1 MAESQSLSNKQILE
15 EVLGIGV
22 VKEIWSKNF
31 LEAIPFTLQD
41 FEVGAVL
48 PAMFYL
54 FRRGYRRGPGK
65 FRATFNQSNSAVS
78 VVQISEKL
86 ASTAS
91 VVGFSSD
98 ETKKILADLLLSFN
112 LENKQHASGREQAVI
127 RAYPTHFLSSWIDLP
142 IKSTDLRYV
151 PELLLAVLV
160 KQSSGEWIEKSQ
172 QGSQQGK
179 TRFPI
184 TANYVEN
191 DLLAVFS
198 DGMKSGE
205 RSFEDLS
212 ESFDETHNVGID
224 QLLTI
229 RLAQQLEQAPSRL
242 KDGAVAGSIQVRS
255 SQIANQQPIAGK
267 VADFL
272 AEDLRIFLREYGKK
286 IPRQSF
292 LPMLEACIGLGMGN
306 LLLSSAEML
315 YIWNTSGQLP
325 GRAEQRSAS
334 LFVDCSAGSERDLRR
349 VSEASTDECVRRLR
363 ELPVILMKLRLLSN
377 KVRMAKILGP
387 ASRPDATERLN
398 WLGKV
403 ANGGLPKSAKIVDDF
418 DEWCVALV
426 EKLTANQQDDEIV
439 DLLRNESKDAI
450 DRFSQA
456 ATMLMGDKLHFTDLN
471 KAINSCWMTN
481 APHGMCLSRR
491 VPYSQGA
498 TFRKSGIKRSIVL
511 SNTLLD
517 FLAHRH
523 LYKKIG
529 HPHSLSFQAFL
540 DILRKHYGLYVDRA
554 PQGQSISE
562 ALLQRNRQILENR
575 LRDLG
580 LLVGVN
586 DAESMKFI
594 KSRFE

>member
-78 VVQISEKL
+78 VAQISEKL
-86 ASTAS
+86 ASTPGF
-91 VVGFSSD
+91 VGFSSSQA
-98 ETKKILADLLLSFN
+98 KNILADLLLSFN
-112 LENKQHASGREQAVI
+112 LENKQHASGRKQDVI
-127 RAYPTHFLSSWIDLP
+127 RAYPTHYLSSWIDLP
-142 IKSTDLRYV
+142 KESVNLRYV

-160 KQSSGEWIEKSQ
+160 KQSNGDVIEKSEQ
-172 QGSQQGK
+172 SK

-184 TANYVEN
+184 TANYAEN

-198 DGMKSGE
+198 DGMKPGA
-205 RSFEDLS
+205 RPFEDFF
-212 ESFDETHNVGID
+212 EQFDETHNVGID

-229 RLAQQLEQAPSRL
+229 RLAQQLEQAPSGL
-242 KDGAVAGSIQVRS
+242 KDGAVAGSSQVRS

-267 VADFL
+267 TADFL

-292 LPMLEACIGLGMGN
+292 LPMLEVCIGLGMSN

-315 YIWNTSGQLP
+315 YGWHTTGQLP

-334 LFVDCSAGSERDLRR
+334 LFVDCSAGSERDLRW
-349 VSEASTDECVRRLR
+349 VSEASTDECMRRLR
-363 ELPVILMKLRLLSN
+363 ELPVILMKLRLLSY
-377 KVRMAKILGP
+377 KVRMRMARNPGP

-403 ANGGLPKSAKIVDDF
+403 ANGGLPESAKIVDDF

-439 DLLRNESKDAI
+439 DLLRNESKDPI

-456 ATMLMGDKLHFTDLN
+456 ATMLMGDKLHFTILK

-481 APHGMCLSRR
+481 APHGMSLSRR

-498 TFRKSGIKRSIVL
+498 TPRKSGIKRSIVL